1 MTVSKSKSVQEVQ
14 TEGKSLKVL
23 RMDSGSL
30 FRIGFDGGGVVPE
43 VLSGLYTSPRVA
55 EQDIQKYLMNR

>member
-43 VLSGLYTSPRVA
+43 ALSGLYTSPRVA
-55 EQDIQKYLMNR
+55 EQDIQKYLTNR